1 MKKSNFTLIILLLIV
16 QLAFGQ
22 TTIPDSTTISGNWTL
37 ANAPYLIEGR
47 AIVPSGESLII
58 EPGVEIRLKSSASP
72 SPSWFDYSA
81 GNVGVIRV
89 HGNLIA
95 NGTADNP
102 ILFTKDNAG
111 YWGAILLD
119 ENIDGGSSFKHCIIE
134 YAKET
139 RNVPDISLMSF
150 DGGLSIYKTNAT
162 IESNEFRNNSI
173 SGLYIREVSN
183 LISFSENKFY
193 DNGTNGLVIE
203 ESTANCINNTFY
215 NNSTAATGAVS
226 AIRSSDA
233 TVYLTGN
240 LIYNNDDFGIY
251 VKNGGNHHIINNTI
265 YGNEQGI
272 RVESGANTFIHST
285 IIQNNTLNFATGS
298 IGGATIEMQ
307 YSLTDDVSLPDNIS
321 DIAGNIIGSDAGFIN
336 PGANNYSLQ
345 NTSPCID
352 AGNPD
357 TTGLNIPITDILG
370 NIRIENNIIDIGALE
385 FQNTIVNY
393 TLSTS
398 SNPTSGGTTTG
409 DGTYESGSNVT
420 VTATP
425 NTNFVFSNWTEN
437 GNVVSTAASFN
448 FTINSDRNLVANFL
462 EVFTLSTSSN
472 PTSGGTTTGDGTYE
486 SGSNVTVTAT
496 PNTNFVFSN
505 WTENGNVVSTA
516 ASFNFTINSD
526 RNLVANFLEVFTLST
541 SSNPSSGGTT
551 TGDGTYESGNN
562 VTVTATPN
570 TNFVFSNWT
579 ENGNVVSTNQTY
591 SFIITENLN
600 LIANF
605 ESTVGIAQSEIS
617 NMPVVY
623 PNPTHGIINVNI
635 DGFLNAKLFTIHGQ
649 LIASFDA
656 KTINLSAQKPG
667 IYILRT
673 VTKEGKTIMI
683 RIAKE

>member
-1 MKKSNFTLIILLLIV
+1 
-16 QLAFGQ
+16 
-22 TTIPDSTTISGNWTL
+22 
-37 ANAPYLIEGR
+37 
-47 AIVPSGESLII
+47 
-58 EPGVEIRLKSSASP
+58 
-72 SPSWFDYSA
+72 
-81 GNVGVIRV
+81 
-89 HGNLIA
+89 
-95 NGTADNP
+95 
-102 ILFTKDNAG
+102 
-111 YWGAILLD
+111 
-119 ENIDGGSSFKHCIIE
+119 
-134 YAKET
+134 
-139 RNVPDISLMSF
+139 
-150 DGGLSIYKTNAT
+150 
-162 IESNEFRNNSI
+162 
-173 SGLYIREVSN
+173 
-183 LISFSENKFY
+183 
-193 DNGTNGLVIE
+193 
-203 ESTANCINNTFY
+203 
-215 NNSTAATGAVS
+215 
-226 AIRSSDA
+226 
-233 TVYLTGN
+233 
-240 LIYNNDDFGIY
+240 
-251 VKNGGNHHIINNTI
+251 
-265 YGNEQGI
+265 
-272 RVESGANTFIHST
+272 
-285 IIQNNTLNFATGS
+285 
-298 IGGATIEMQ
+298 MQ

-486 SGSNVTVTAT
+486 NGSNVTVTAT

>member
-472 PTSGGTTTGDGTYE
+472 P
-486 SGSNVTVTAT
+486 
-496 PNTNFVFSN
+496 
-505 WTENGNVVSTA
+505 
-516 ASFNFTINSD
+516 
-526 RNLVANFLEVFTLST
+526 
-541 SSNPSSGGTT
+541 SSGGTT